1 MRSTI
6 NTAKYSALQSLY
18 WIAFCLVI
26 CYMTVYL
33 LDLGFS
39 STRIGVLLAV
49 SNLISALAQQIV
61 GALCDRFR
69 KARLELIVAG
79 GLFIASVAALVLYL
93 SGTSVV
99 MVSLMTVV
107 LMVSGFTI
115 APTLNSMA
123 FQATE
128 RYVNYGFARGI
139 GSLSYALTSVVA
151 GYVFEN
157 VSTRYIPLTY
167 TVAFALGALAA
178 IGARQPKDVQQLSQQ
193 EEDGQTESKGFV
205 RSHLRELLLLFGA
218 CMIFFDHMMINN
230 FLKQLTLDI
239 GGTTSQMGIAIFIAA
254 AVEFPVMLLFT
265 RIKAKISCAH
275 LLRIAAVMF
284 VAKHALTFIAVNMTM
299 LYIASA
305 LQICSYALF
314 ITALLYYFTQ
324 VMSGRELGKGQAL
337 ANSVITVSSIFASAS
352 GGLMIDSIGVRATLG
367 VGLALSVIGAFV
379 VWFTVRV
386 HKKA

>member
-6 NTAKYSALQSLY
+6 NTAKYSVLQSLY

-61 GALCDRFR
+61 GALCDRYR
-69 KARLELIVAG
+69 NARLELIVAG
-79 GLFIASVAALVLYL
+79 GLFAASIAALVLYL
-93 SGTSVV
+93 SGTGVV

-115 APTLNSMA
+115 APTLNSIA

-167 TVAFALGALAA
+167 AVAFALGALAA
-178 IGARQPKDVQQLSQQ
+178 ISVRRPKDVQLQQ
-193 EEDGQTESKGFV
+193 EEAAQTGGKGFV

-218 CMIFFDHMMINN
+218 CMIFYDHMMINN

-284 VAKHALTFIAVNMTM
+284 AVKHALTFAAVNMTM
-299 LYIASA
+299 LYIASV

-386 HKKA
+386 RKNA